1 MATRLAPSARLEEAI
16 EGLLAEGIG
25 DGEKLA
31 EIGRLGARLVLQRAL
46 EEEVAEFLKRG
57 RYERTELARGSRNGV
72 RPRRVQTAEGELE
85 IAVPQL
91 RNTAERFVSQI
102 LPDCRTA
109 MRTRPL
115 ETLIIGAYV
124 RGLSDRDIEALV
136 AEAGLGKV
144 SKSTV
149 SEICRQLRSRYQA
162 FRARSVAEVELGCCS
177 WTPSTCP
184 PAPAGPRRGCWWPGG
199 MPRTA
204 PECCSMCAWA
214 SGSVMRTGWTCGG
227 H

>member
-1 MATRLAPSARLEEAI
+1 MEEAI

-162 FRARSVAEVELGCCS
+162 FRARSVAEVELLVLFS
-177 WTPSTCP
+177 WTRLPAHP
-184 PAPAGPRRGCWWPGG
+184 PQRGQGGGPGGVGVCHGRHPGPARCVPGPAGTP
-199 MPRTA
+199 
-204 PECCSMCAWA
+204 
-214 SGSVMRTGWTCGG
+214 
-227 H
+227 